1 LLSDDLGD
9 LGWDKKRLL
18 TLSDSVR
25 ASLRHDRTLGSDA
38 ENFSSFLEAVLKDE
52 ERKQPSLDF
61 DMIEHARLDKLVNDV
76 LHFIEG
82 LKFLHSTANLPLRF
96 RVDAANCKKLRL
108 IWRHRFREQYFMI
121 DQLRCAA
128 LVKGGRL
135 KDVSFNC
142 ALTYDLGKWQARD
155 SDLVSE
161 LEGNLQFEAGQ

>member
-1 LLSDDLGD
+1 M
-9 LGWDKKRLL
+9 
-18 TLSDSVR
+18 SDSVR
-25 ASLRHDRTLGSDA
+25 ASLKHEHGLGP
-38 ENFSSFLEAVLKDE
+38 ETEHLSSFLEAALKDE

-61 DMIEHARLDKLVNDV
+61 DTIEHARLDKLLNDV
-76 LHFIEG
+76 LHFTEG
-82 LKFLHSTANLPLRF
+82 LKLMNLRVDLPLRL
-96 RVDAANCKKLRL
+96 RVDAAHCKKLRL

-121 DQLRCAA
+121 DQLRCAT